1 MDGSPMICQWC
12 KAEIPGV
19 ARSSSRRFCSKAC
32 RQSAYRLRK
41 RSGATVATS
50 DDGAT
55 SPGSF
60 RYADPPYPGKAAK
73 YYRHEPTFAGEVD
86 FPRLIGELE
95 AARAAGDCLGWA
107 LSTSAASL
115 RDLLPLCP
123 PTARVCAWVKP
134 IGACSRTFGIHNT
147 WEPVIVVPGRH
158 LRPGKRDWLRAAPAR
173 GAGRLPGRKPI
184 AFCAWLFDLLGMLPG
199 DTLIDMFPGTGAISR
214 AWAELSRR
222 TAATPTAAVA
232 EISRDVARRRY
243 DVEASP
249 VPGTTDRPSLAPGT
263 TQGRLL

>member
-1 MDGSPMICQWC
+1 MLCQWC
-12 KAEIPGV
+12 KGEIPGV
-19 ARSSSRRFCSKAC
+19 VDSSSRRFCSKAC
-32 RQSAYRLRK
+32 RQSAFRLRK
-41 RSGATVATS
+41 RSGAVATS
-50 DDGAT
+50 DGAT

-73 YYRHEPTFAGEVD
+73 YYRHESTFAGEVD

-95 AARAAGDCLGWA
+95 AARAGGECIGWA

-134 IGACSRTFGIHNT
+134 IGACSRTYGLHNT
-147 WEPVIVVPGRH
+147 WEPVIVVPGRY

-173 GAGRLPGRKPI
+173 GGGRLPGRKPI

-199 DTLIDMFPGTGAISR
+199 DTLEDLFPGTGAVSR

-222 TAATPTAAVA
+222 TAATPPT
-232 EISRDVARRRY
+232 DVARRRY
-243 DVEASP
+243 DASP
-249 VPGTTDRPSLAPGT
+249 APGT
-263 TQGRLL
+263 TGGLL